1 MVKDYGYLFAFYHK
15 PLQTFMLIISI
26 VFPITLVDS
35 LRSSRGP
42 SINNTFAHNLLN
54 YLGFT
59 ETENDKLGRVTS
71 VFLISVLENIPQFII
86 VVDEIFQLK
95 QTVTFNQAG
104 NPLFA
109 ICMTY
114 KAGA

>member
-15 PLQTFMLIISI
+15 PFQTFMLIISI
-26 VFPITLVDS
+26 VFPITLTDS
-35 LRSSRGP
+35 LFSPGR
-42 SINNTFAHNLLN
+42 NYTFAHNLLN

-59 ETENDKLGRVTS
+59 ESEYDKSNRVIS
-71 VFLISVLENIPQFII
+71 VFLISVLENIPQFSI